1 MLLVKQR
8 LARLV
13 PGWVTQGS
21 CSGADVGLARFTT
34 DKKLKEKSDLF
45 KKIIY
50 TSKSPKDFSKL
61 DLFSDIFTQKV
72 GNVSTIKSEV
82 FTTE

>member
-13 PGWVTQGS
+13 PGWVTHGP

-34 DKKLKEKSDLF
+34 VRKQGWSFIVSMFFFFLF
-45 KKIIY
+45 
-50 TSKSPKDFSKL
+50 F
-61 DLFSDIFTQKV
+61 IFDRILLASNFLVCVTFVKR
-72 GNVSTIKSEV
+72 
-82 FTTE
+82 